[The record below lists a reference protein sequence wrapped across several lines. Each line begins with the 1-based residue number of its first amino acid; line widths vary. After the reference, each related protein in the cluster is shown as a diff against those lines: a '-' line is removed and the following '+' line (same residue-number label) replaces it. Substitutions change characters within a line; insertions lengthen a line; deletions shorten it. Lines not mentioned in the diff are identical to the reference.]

1 MIASLPLSCLG
12 RRLNLIWCWNLLRL
26 LFCVTAIV
34 MKDICNKSSHTALR
48 QRPFCTVL
56 SQKIFLRFF
65 WLRLYQRWW
74 IFKPCFFLYSWLLLC
89 HFCWWHSTLK
99 NAHLI
104 FRFLLVIDRRVKQ
117 NLLALILGFNLGIDS
132 IFGRYMLLN
141 TLSFDSNDWV
151 SGSDEPLRRVL
162 NYAEGLLLSTFL
174 WSLSDFFRFRHFI
187 WRCLVDWHLF
197 RIGWL

>member
-1 MIASLPLSCLG
+1 M
-12 RRLNLIWCWNLLRL
+12 
-26 LFCVTAIV
+26 
-34 MKDICNKSSHTALR
+34 
-48 QRPFCTVL
+48 
-56 SQKIFLRFF
+56 
-65 WLRLYQRWW
+65 
-74 IFKPCFFLYSWLLLC
+74 
-89 HFCWWHSTLK
+89 K

-174 WSLSDFFRFRHFI
+174 
-187 WRCLVDWHLF
+187 
-197 RIGWL
+197 